1 MKNNKQV
8 NTLKELFSKKT
19 EEAEGVMKVKEIAK
33 WIEGL
38 PLSHL
43 PYVEMGFDAL
53 AEDLITKLDKHLQLV
68 KD

>member
-1 MKNNKQV
+1 M
-8 NTLKELFSKKT
+8 KELFSKKT
-19 EEAEGVMKVKEIAK
+19 EEAEGVIKVKEIAK

-53 AEDLITKLDKHLQLV
+53 AEDLITKLDKHL
-68 KD
+68 